1 MSGHSK
7 WSGIKHKKAKVDAQ
21 RGRVFTKL
29 IREITVAARAGGGDP
44 DGNPRLRLAIE
55 KAKAVNMPQDNIQ
68 RGILKG
74 TGELPGTSYE
84 EYVYEGYGPGG
95 VAVLLEIV
103 TDNKNRTA
111 PEIRKAFAKY
121 GGNLGESGCVAWMFE
136 KKGLIQVET
145 AAADE
150 DRLLSVALEAGAE
163 DVRRSDDIF
172 EIITVP
178 KDLEQ
183 VKESLMKEKIAITD
197 GEVTMLPQ
205 STVRLEGKQAQQM
218 LQLMETLE
226 EHDDV
231 QNAYANFDIPE
242 EIMAT
247 VTG

>member
-7 WSGIKHKKAKVDAQ
+7 WAGIKHKKAKVDAQ
-21 RGRVFTKL
+21 RGRTFTKI
-29 IREITVAARAGGGDP
+29 IREVTVAARVGGGDP

-68 RGILKG
+68 RAIQKG

-84 EYVYEGYGPGG
+84 EFIYEGYGPGG

-111 PEIRKAFAKY
+111 PEIRKAFGKY

-136 KKGLIQVET
+136 KKGLIQVE
-145 AAADE
+145 ASAADE
-150 DRLLSVALEAGAE
+150 DRLLGVVLEAGAE
-163 DVRRSDDIF
+163 DVRRSDDTF
-172 EIITVP
+172 EVITAP
-178 KDLEQ
+178 KDLER
-183 VKESLMKEKIAITD
+183 VKESLAKEKIKIAE

-205 STVRLEGKQAQQM
+205 STVKLEGKQAQHM
-218 LQLMETLE
+218 LQLMEMLE

-231 QNAYANFDIPE
+231 QNVYANFDIPE
-242 EIMAT
+242 EIMAA

>member
-7 WSGIKHKKAKVDAQ
+7 WAGIKHKKAKVDAQ
-21 RGRVFTKL
+21 RGRTFTKI
-29 IREITVAARAGGGDP
+29 IREITVAARVGGGDP
-44 DGNPRLRLAIE
+44 DGNPRLRLAVD

-68 RGILKG
+68 RAIQKG

-84 EYVYEGYGPGG
+84 EYIYEGYGPGG

-136 KKGLIQVET
+136 KKGLIQVEA

-150 DRLLSVALEAGAE
+150 DRLLSVVLEAGAE
-163 DVRRSDDIF
+163 DVRRSDDTF
-172 EIITVP
+172 EVITVP
-178 KDLEQ
+178 KDLER
-183 VKESLMKEKIAITD
+183 VKESLAKEKIEIVE

-205 STVRLEGKQAQQM
+205 STVKLGGKQAQQM

-231 QNAYANFDIPE
+231 QNVYANFDIPE

>member
-1 MSGHSK
+1 
-7 WSGIKHKKAKVDAQ
+7 
-21 RGRVFTKL
+21 L

-44 DGNPRLRLAIE
+44 DGNPRLRLAVE

-68 RGILKG
+68 RAIQKG

-84 EYVYEGYGPGG
+84 EYIYEGYGPGG

-121 GGNLGESGCVAWMFE
+121 GGNLGESGCVAWMFD
-136 KKGLIQVET
+136 KKGLIQVDTSE
-145 AAADE
+145 ADE
-150 DRLLSVALEAGAE
+150 DRLLGVVLEAGAE
-163 DVRRSDDIF
+163 DVRRSDDTF
-172 EIITVP
+172 EVITAP
-178 KDLEQ
+178 KDLER
-183 VKESLMKEKIAITD
+183 VKASLTKEKIGIAE

-205 STVRLEGKQAQQM
+205 NTVKLEGKQAQQM

-231 QNAYANFDIPE
+231 QNVYANFDIPD
-242 EIMAT
+242 EIMAAA
-247 VTG
+247 TG

>member
-7 WSGIKHKKAKVDAQ
+7 WAGIKHKKAKVDAQ
-21 RGRVFTKL
+21 RGRTFTKI
-29 IREITVAARAGGGDP
+29 IREITVAARVGGGDP
-44 DGNPRLRLAIE
+44 DGNPRLRLAVE

-68 RGILKG
+68 RAIQKG

-84 EYVYEGYGPGG
+84 EYIYEGYGPGG

-121 GGNLGESGCVAWMFE
+121 GGNLGESGCVAWMFD
-136 KKGLIQVET
+136 KKGLIQVDTSE
-145 AAADE
+145 ADE
-150 DRLLSVALEAGAE
+150 DRLLGVVLEAGAE
-163 DVRRSDDIF
+163 DVRRSDDTF
-172 EIITVP
+172 EVITAP
-178 KDLEQ
+178 KDLER
-183 VKESLMKEKIAITD
+183 VKESLTKEKIGIAE

-205 STVRLEGKQAQQM
+205 STVKLEGKQAQQM

-231 QNAYANFDIPE
+231 QNVYANFDIPD
-242 EIMAT
+242 EIMAA